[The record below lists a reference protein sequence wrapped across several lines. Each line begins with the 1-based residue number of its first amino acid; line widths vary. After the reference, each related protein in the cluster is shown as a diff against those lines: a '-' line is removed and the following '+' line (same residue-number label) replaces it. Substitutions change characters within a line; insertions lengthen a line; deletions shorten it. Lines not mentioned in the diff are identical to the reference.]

1 MEILIHGAGAMGLYF
16 AARLQQA
23 GHRVRLV
30 ARTGWADAPR
40 VRIATEDAEETVELA
55 EVTDAV
61 PEGAAP
67 DLVVLAVKA
76 WAVPEVLRDLSTR
89 VPAGTPFLPL
99 QNGVTAPEH
108 VVEAF
113 PQAPVLAS
121 TCVVIVQRTAPGW
134 VSLLGREAQL
144 TVGVFSS
151 GDAGEPE
158 EALGLAERVFAGT
171 PVELVPVADVQRAL
185 WKKLALIASYG
196 GVGAVTGLTVGQ
208 TRADGG
214 ARSLVWEGIEEV
226 RSVARAH
233 GVEFTGED
241 AAEVFAVYTD
251 GFAAGTTSS
260 MQRDL
265 AAGRPSELEDQTGT
279 VVARAGQV
287 GVDVPVHG
295 FIYRTQ
301 SAREAIARAEA

>member
-1 MEILIHGAGAMGLYF
+1 MIHGAGAMGLYF
-16 AARLQQA
+16 AVRLQQA

-40 VRIATEDAEETVELA
+40 VRIATEDAEET
-55 EVTDAV
+55 
-61 PEGAAP
+61 
-67 DLVVLAVKA
+67 
-76 WAVPEVLRDLSTR
+76 
-89 VPAGTPFLPL
+89 
-99 QNGVTAPEH
+99 
-108 VVEAF
+108 
-113 PQAPVLAS
+113 
-121 TCVVIVQRTAPGW
+121 
-134 VSLLGREAQL
+134 
-144 TVGVFSS
+144 
-151 GDAGEPE
+151 
-158 EALGLAERVFAGT
+158 
-171 PVELVPVADVQRAL
+171 VELVPVADVQRAL

-208 TRADGG
+208 TRADEGT
-214 ARSLVWEGIEEV
+214 RSLVWEAIEEV
-226 RSVARAH
+226 RTVARAH
-233 GVEFTGED
+233 GVEFTEED
-241 AAEVFAVYTD
+241 AAEVFAVYAD

-287 GVDVPVHG
+287 GVAVPMRG